1 MINHVKL
8 KIRCNKR
15 NPQYATHAL
24 EVAFDAEEEM
34 NFLTPWRV
42 CVFTEHLCLVMNTDM
57 KRAVHSQLDK
67 AIYRCIFRNTC
78 YPWMPGRYFMTI
90 SRDGEWCVRVDF
102 ELNASLE
109 AHVLGITPCGKS
121 DVGWT
126 LTNDVDWKAMNTR
139 AFFSTPATYHLKLRA
154 LQLHKYD
161 NYTKWSDKVSIP
173 ALPGLR
179 HLVIYTSANTG
190 NDAVRLFGHFIS
202 SINHYECEFVD
213 CASLYDKTH
222 MEPYESLNSL
232 VSRVRSGSGKAS
244 LFLFDDDDSGE
255 KNYMLFL
262 TALDTLMMPQGNYIT
277 RQLSSLPAN
286 CHLVL
291 VGSKDEVE
299 QFQPMFGNAISKV
312 NDQDRL
318 TLNTPYVDEAM
329 SKLMFRLSFSYNP
342 TLDAQDKLARAFYSA
357 YTQGKTHLLSS
368 EFVDNLVDEHI
379 LPHLIDRINELDIT
393 EFTDYNDAND
403 ITRGRRV
410 AQLQDSDIDLA
421 PFDEH
426 VDSYED
432 CLRELNEMVG
442 LKMVKDDIRTTANR
456 VRFLAER
463 NEQGLPCDASS
474 NGHHIVLTGNPGT
487 GKTTVARLLGRIY
500 HQLGLISKGDVVMTE
515 RSKIVGEYIGQ
526 TEQNMQMILGRAKGN
541 VLFIDEAYSLFEG
554 GKDSKDFGQH
564 AIECLLTMLSK
575 PNPDILVV
583 LAGYEQPM
591 TEMLQ
596 SNPGLPGRFPY
607 HFHFPDYTEDELM
620 EICDR
625 LLDKNQYIASD
636 EVKQML
642 HAAIHKEMS
651 RKDEFFANARWIQQ
665 LLFDGVVPAMADR
678 LASQPH
684 PLSLLQLKTIVPSD
698 VEAAEARM
706 AQRTQ
711 TSNRRPTISGF
722 SVSNR

>member
-15 NPQYATHAL
+15 NPQYGIHAL
-24 EVAFDAEEEM
+24 EVAFNAEEEM

-42 CVFTEHLCLVMNTDM
+42 CVFTEHLCLVLNTDM
-57 KRAVHSQLDK
+57 KRAVHSQLDEDV
-67 AIYRCIFRNTC
+67 YRCIFRTTC
-78 YPWMPGRYFMTI
+78 YPWMPGRYFMTV
-90 SRDGEWCVRVDF
+90 SDGSDWCVRVDF
-102 ELNASLE
+102 ELNIELE
-109 AHVLGITPCGKS
+109 AHVLDITPRSKS
-121 DVGWT
+121 DVEWT
-126 LTNDVDWKAMNTR
+126 LTNDVDWKAKSTR

-161 NYTKWSDKVSIP
+161 NYSKWSDKVSIP
-173 ALPGLR
+173 VLPGLR
-179 HLVIYTSANTG
+179 HLVIYTTG
-190 NDAVRLFGHFIS
+190 NNGKDAVRLFGHFIS

-222 MEPYESLNSL
+222 MEPYEALNNL
-232 VSRVRSGSGKAS
+232 VGRMRRGPGKAS
-244 LFLFDDDDSGE
+244 LFLFDNDDSDE
-255 KNYMLFL
+255 KNYLLFL
-262 TALDTLMMPQGNYIT
+262 TGLDTLMMPQGNYIT
-277 RQLSSLPAN
+277 RQLSCLPSN

-291 VGSKDEVE
+291 VGTKDEVE
-299 QFQPMFGNAISKV
+299 QVQPMFGNAILKV
-312 NDQDRL
+312 ADQDRL
-318 TLNTPYVDEAM
+318 TLNTPYIDEAM

-342 TLDAQDKLARAFYSA
+342 TLDAQDKLSRAFYGA

-368 EFVDNLVDEHI
+368 EFVDSLVDEHI
-379 LPHLIDRINELDIT
+379 LPHLIDRINGLDIT
-393 EFTDYNDAND
+393 DYTDFDGAAY
-403 ITRGRRV
+403 IPRGCKV
-410 AQLQDSDIDLA
+410 VQLQASDIDLSS
-421 PFDEH
+421 FDEH

-432 CLRELNEMVG
+432 CLRELNQMVG

-463 NEQGLPCDASS
+463 NEQGLPCEASS

-526 TEQNMQMILGRAKGN
+526 TEQNMQMILSRAKGN

-591 TEMLQ
+591 REMLQ

-607 HFHFPDYTEDELM
+607 HFHFPDYTEDELI

-625 LLDKNQYIASD
+625 LIDKNQYVASD
-636 EVKQML
+636 EVHQML
-642 HAAIHKEMS
+642 HDAIHKEML
-651 RKDEFFANARWIQQ
+651 RKDEFFANARWVQQ

-678 LASQPH
+678 LASQPR
-684 PLSLLQLKTIVPSD
+684 PLSKQQLTTIAPSD
-698 VEAAEARM
+698 VEAAVEKM
-706 AQRTQ
+706 AQRPQ
-711 TSNRRPTISGF
+711 ANRRPTITGF
-722 SVSNR
+722 GVHRP